1 MTINERVKILRKE
14 LKLSQTEFAEKLSVS
29 RDVINNIE
37 NNRAELKEHFIKFM
51 CKEFDVN
58 ENWLRTGEGEMF
70 KIDRETEIAKLTKQ
84 LLKEEEN
91 KLYEQNI
98 KFICGI
104 DEAGRGPLAGPVVV
118 GAVIL
123 PKDSFIEGVNDSK
136 KVSEKKREILFHSMQ
151 IADLLESQ
159 KMRF

>member
-1 MTINERVKILRKE
+1 MTISERVKILRKE

-84 LLKEEEN
+84 LLKEEETSFKN
-91 KLYEQNI
+91 RLVSVLANLEEQEWKTLAEIAEKL
-98 KFICGI
+98 
-104 DEAGRGPLAGPVVV
+104 A
-118 GAVIL
+118 
-123 PKDSFIEGVNDSK
+123 K
-136 KVSEKKREILFHSMQ
+136 K
-151 IADLLESQ
+151 
-159 KMRF
+159 